1 MVGEIGFGRVRHP
14 GARLGPEVLDDD
26 FLDMPV
32 AVVQIAQRQ
41 QRLDALAPGLADAD
55 QDA

>member
-1 MVGEIGFGRVRHP
+1 MVVEIGFGRIGHAGP
-14 GARLGPEVLDDD
+14 GLGPEVLDDD
-26 FLDMPV
+26 FLDMAV